1 MYIENLDLP
10 HKILD
15 RNIEIINKSVEKL
28 LVAMGNHWDMTQ
40 DDEHL
45 EVPWNLGHIAEL
57 GDNPRPKRRRGISRV
72 NGRQGNPK
80 VNPPGVVTGK
90 RFASDDLELCRVQ
103 KGFAEL
109 LCWGGPGESGYELVT
124 IGYP

>member
-45 EVPWNLGHIAEL
+45 EVPWNLGHIAEEITQ
-57 GDNPRPKRRRGISRV
+57 GPKEDAASAGWMVAKVTPR
-72 NGRQGNPK
+72 
-80 VNPPGVVTGK
+80 
-90 RFASDDLELCRVQ
+90 
-103 KGFAEL
+103 
-109 LCWGGPGESGYELVT
+109 
-124 IGYP
+124 